1 MEFVG
6 IQNTYAESGT
16 PDELL
21 DKYGLVARDVAAAV
35 RKVMSRKS

>member
-6 IQNTYAESGT
+6 IQQTYAESGQ
-16 PDELL
+16 PEDLL

-35 RKVMSRKS
+35 RKVMARKR